1 MHFSALCKYVVK
13 NCFLCHVM
21 LRYVRRGGRERGV
34 VALYLAKSIS
44 LVVFGFFLSMSFFP
58 FLFSLSLFALFSF
71 TNILISFVFLFFI
84 FMYFIVFVFL
94 PLSFSDFLILSLPG
108 ATFLSYCPK
117 VSWPYF
123 SFLFK
128 LHFFALTCPCQDLLF
143 PCQDLSRFVL

>member
-1 MHFSALCKYVVK
+1 
-13 NCFLCHVM
+13 M
-21 LRYVRRGGRERGV
+21 LEEEDGRGG
-34 VALYLAKSIS
+34 LSHSILPKAFLWLF
-44 LVVFGFFLSMSFFP
+44 LVFFFP
-58 FLFSLSLFALFSF
+58 CLSFLFCFLSLFALFSF

>member
-1 MHFSALCKYVVK
+1 MLCYVMLEEEDGRGGLSHSILPKAFLWLFLVFFFPCLSFLF
-13 NCFLCHVM
+13 CFLC
-21 LRYVRRGGRERGV
+21 
-34 VALYLAKSIS
+34 LYL
-44 LVVFGFFLSMSFFP
+44 LCFLSQT
-58 FLFSLSLFALFSF
+58 FLFP
-71 TNILISFVFLFFI
+71 VFLFFI